1 MSVFQSITLQT
12 NVAFSA
18 LEQFDVVSLVRL
30 PLLGHLNNVW
40 IFLVLA
46 AIMILMLQLALQS
59 GYLTSAVFAAIAIIR
74 FLEQLFNENISLK
87 KNIYFWGLSALFVFI
102 LSSNFLGLIPFGLTL
117 TSFLLITFF
126 FSSISFFSSVLI
138 SLYAHGLG
146 FFGAFIPSG
155 TPTALKAI
163 LIVIELIS
171 YTARLFSLAI
181 RLFANMMS
189 GHSLLKILTGFFL
202 NFLTSFAAY
211 GIPALILFIILAAIT
226 TLETVIAFLQA
237 YVFLILTCIY
247 TNEAIVGAH

>member
-1 MSVFQSITLQT
+1 MGFVQNCKTF
-12 NVAFSA
+12 AAYSA
-18 LEQFDVVSLVRL
+18 LEQFDVISILNL
-30 PLLGHLNNVW
+30 PLFGRFNNVW
-40 IFLVLA
+40 FFLAFSGFV
-46 AIMILMLQLALQS
+46 ILVLQLAVRTS
-59 GYLTSAVFAAIAIIR
+59 FLTTLLFAMNGVVS
-74 FLEQLFNENISLK
+74 FLEQLFSENIILR
-87 KNIYFWGLSALFVFI
+87 KNIYFWGLTALFLFI
-102 LSSNFLGLIPFGLTL
+102 LSGNFLGLIPFGLTL

-138 SLYAHGLG
+138 SLYGHGLG

-171 YTARLFSLAI
+171 YAARLFSLAI

-202 NFLTSFAAY
+202 NFLVSFAAY
-211 GIPALILFIILAAIT
+211 GIPAAVLFTILAAIT
-226 TLETVIAFLQA
+226 ALESVIAFLQA

>member
-1 MSVFQSITLQT
+1 MLS
-12 NVAFSA
+12 AF
-18 LEQFDVVSLVRL
+18 FVVL
-30 PLLGHLNNVW
+30 
-40 IFLVLA
+40 
-46 AIMILMLQLALQS
+46 LQLAAS
-59 GYLTSAVFAAIAIIR
+59 NKFLTTFNFAVLAVVS
-74 FLEQLFNENISLK
+74 FLEQLFSENISLK
-87 KNIYFWGLSALFVFI
+87 KNIYFWGLTALFFFI

-126 FSSISFFSSVLI
+126 FSSISFFSSLFI
-138 SLYAHGLG
+138 ALRSHGVQ
-146 FFGAFIPSG
+146 FFGSFIPSG
-155 TPTALKAI
+155 TPTALKLI

-202 NFLTSFAAY
+202 NFLTSFVMY
-211 GIPALILFIILAAIT
+211 GIPAGVLFIILAAIT
-226 TLETVIAFLQA
+226 TLESVIAFLQA

>member
-1 MSVFQSITLQT
+1 MHKLGFVA
-12 NVAFSA
+12 NVNFSA
-18 LEQFDVVSLVRL
+18 LEQFDVVSLASF
-30 PLLGHLNNVW
+30 PLLGHFNNVW
-40 IFLVLA
+40 IFLALSALIVTV
-46 AIMILMLQLALQS
+46 LQLTTQS
-59 GYLTSAVFAAIAIIR
+59 GFLSAIIFAVIAVIK
-74 FLEQLFNENISLK
+74 FLEQLFAENISLK

-126 FSSISFFSSVLI
+126 FSSISFFSSVMI

-211 GIPALILFIILAAIT
+211 GIPAAVLFVILAAIT

>member
-1 MSVFQSITLQT
+1 MGFFQKAD
-12 NVAFSA
+12 VAVAYSA
-18 LEQFDVVSLVRL
+18 LEQFDVVSLINL
-30 PLLGHLNNVW
+30 PLVGKLNNVW
-40 IFLVLA
+40 VFLLIAGLTVALAQLSTQTKHITTITFAITGVL
-46 AIMILMLQLALQS
+46 S
-59 GYLTSAVFAAIAIIR
+59 
-74 FLEQLFNENISLK
+74 FLEQLFAENVSLK
-87 KNIYFWGLSALFVFI
+87 KNVYFWGLTSLFLFI

-138 SLYAHGLG
+138 SVYSHGLA
-146 FFGAFIPSG
+146 FFGSFIPSG

-171 YTARLFSLAI
+171 YIARLFSLAI

-202 NFLTSFAAY
+202 NFLTSFVAY
-211 GIPALILFIILAAIT
+211 GIPAAVLFLILAAIT
-226 TLETVIAFLQA
+226 TLESVIAFLQA

-247 TNEAIVGAH
+247 TNEAIAGTH